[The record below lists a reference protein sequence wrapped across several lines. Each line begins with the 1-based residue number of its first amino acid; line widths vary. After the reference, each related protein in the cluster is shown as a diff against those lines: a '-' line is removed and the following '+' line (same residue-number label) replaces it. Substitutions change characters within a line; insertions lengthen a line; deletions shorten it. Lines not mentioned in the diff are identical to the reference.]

1 MNFLKNPHVRLFA
14 GATITSFA
22 AVFVSLV
29 NVSPT
34 ASGFYRVLFGG
45 IALTTFLL
53 LSGKKL
59 TLPRVAWMAVF
70 LSAVFFALDLWFWH
84 RSILYVGPGLG
95 TLLANMQ
102 VFFMIAAGVLFLGQ
116 RPSLRQLIAIPLAI
130 VGLAMVVGLDWS
142 VLSVDYRAGVILGL
156 LTAVCFAGYMLF
168 MRRALIQTS
177 HTIPIREV
185 AAMSFLVA
193 MMLGAAALVE
203 GDSLVIATAADA
215 GWLLAYGLLSHS
227 VGLMLIASSLAKVS
241 TTEVG
246 LALLLQ
252 PSLSFVWDI
261 LFFGRTIT
269 AIEVTG
275 AVIALLAIFLGST
288 RGSKQA
294 QRTA

>member
-1 MNFLKNPHVRLFA
+1 MNFLKNPHVRLFT

-45 IALTTFLL
+45 IALTSFLL
-53 LSGKKL
+53 LTGRKL

-116 RPSLRQLIAIPLAI
+116 RPSVRQVIAIPLAI
-130 VGLAMVVGLDWS
+130 IGLAMVVGLDWS

-168 MRRALIQTS
+168 MR
-177 HTIPIREV
+177 
-185 AAMSFLVA
+185 
-193 MMLGAAALVE
+193 
-203 GDSLVIATAADA
+203 
-215 GWLLAYGLLSHS
+215 
-227 VGLMLIASSLAKVS
+227 
-241 TTEVG
+241 
-246 LALLLQ
+246 
-252 PSLSFVWDI
+252 
-261 LFFGRTIT
+261 
-269 AIEVTG
+269 
-275 AVIALLAIFLGST
+275 
-288 RGSKQA
+288 
-294 QRTA
+294 

>member
-1 MNFLKNPHVRLFA
+1 MNILKNPHVRLFV

-29 NVSPT
+29 SVSPT

-45 IALTTFLL
+45 IALTSFLL
-53 LSGKKL
+53 LTGKKL
-59 TLPRVAWMAVF
+59 TLPRVAWTAVF
-70 LSAVFFALDLWFWH
+70 LSAVFFALDLWLWH

-102 VFFMIAAGVLFLGQ
+102 VFFMIAAGVMFLGQ
-116 RPSLRQLIAIPLAI
+116 RPSVRQIIAIPLAI
-130 VGLAMVVGLDWS
+130 IGLAMVVGLDWS
-142 VLSVDYRAGVILGL
+142 VLSVDYRVGVILGL

-168 MRRALIQTS
+168 MRQALIQTS
-177 HTIPIREV
+177 HTVPIREV
-185 AAMSFLVA
+185 AVMSFLVA
-193 MMLGAAALVE
+193 AMLGAAALIE
-203 GDSLVIATAADA
+203 GDPLAIVSAADV

-252 PSLSFVWDI
+252 PSLSFVWDV
-261 LFFGRTIT
+261 LFFGRTVT
-269 AIEVTG
+269 MIELTG

-288 RGSKQA
+288 RSSKQSQSA
-294 QRTA
+294 A

>member
-1 MNFLKNPHVRLFA
+1 MRFLKNPHVRLFA

-45 IALTTFLL
+45 IALTAFLL
-53 LSGKKL
+53 LTGRKL

-116 RPSLRQLIAIPLAI
+116 RPSRRQVIAIPLAI
-130 VGLAMVVGLDWS
+130 IGLAMVVGLDWS

-168 MRRALIQTS
+168 MRQALLQTS
-177 HTIPIREV
+177 NTIPIREV
-185 AAMSFLVA
+185 AVMSFLVA
-193 MMLGAAALVE
+193 VMLGAAALVE

-294 QRTA
+294 QRPA